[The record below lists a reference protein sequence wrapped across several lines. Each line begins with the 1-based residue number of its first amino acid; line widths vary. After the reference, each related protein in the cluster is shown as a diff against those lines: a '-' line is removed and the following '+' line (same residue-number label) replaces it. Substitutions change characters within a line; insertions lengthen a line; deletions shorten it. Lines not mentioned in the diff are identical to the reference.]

1 MEERNHRLQSV
12 KARPA
17 KCMNGQ
23 DVEEICEG
31 IELKNNQ
38 EKEGDNPNI
47 EDEEAANEN
56 AEENGNNANIRVR
69 IKTRFRPKGS

>member
-1 MEERNHRLQSV
+1 M
-12 KARPA
+12 K
-17 KCMNGQ
+17 
-23 DVEEICEG
+23 EICEG

-38 EKEGDNPNI
+38 EKEEDNPNI

-56 AEENGNNANIRVR
+56 VEENGNSANIRVR